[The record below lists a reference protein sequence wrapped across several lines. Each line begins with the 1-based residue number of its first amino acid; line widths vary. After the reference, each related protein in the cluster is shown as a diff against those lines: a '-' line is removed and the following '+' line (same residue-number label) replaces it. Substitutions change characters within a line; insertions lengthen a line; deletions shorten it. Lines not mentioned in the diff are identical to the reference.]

1 MKSSACQ
8 FLGHLTF
15 DFIPSFPWIVIYCL
29 TCDHEGLLSFDQRKL
44 ISKDSRQAFEK
55 RSQLIIEDLSGKKH
69 FRYAFSTEDKSSQ

>member
-1 MKSSACQ
+1 MAAFVFGLVYKLVW
-8 FLGHLTF
+8 FVDL
-15 DFIPSFPWIVIYCL
+15 
-29 TCDHEGLLSFDQRKL
+29 EGLLSFGVFFHFFKL